1 MACPIC
7 KQASTKEYRPFCS
20 KRCADIDLG
29 RWMNGSYAVPSE
41 REFDPEEVAKALDE
55 ASEEN
60 NAHSVDKP
68 H

>member
-1 MACPIC
+1 MSCPIC
-7 KQASTKEYRPFCS
+7 RAQSVDTYRPFCS

-41 REFDPEEVAKALDE
+41 REFDPEEVAKALGE

-60 NAHSVDKP
+60 NADSLDKP